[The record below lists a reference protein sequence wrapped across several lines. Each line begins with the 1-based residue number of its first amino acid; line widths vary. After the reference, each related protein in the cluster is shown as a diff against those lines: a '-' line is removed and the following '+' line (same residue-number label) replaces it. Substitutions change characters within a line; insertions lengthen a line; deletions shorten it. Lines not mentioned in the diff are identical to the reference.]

1 MVGYGLSGLF
11 RNESSVGL
19 DVLRHGI
26 VGLMLMFIFACVGFG
41 MLLNIYRFGNWL
53 GSTSAIVILSVSIQ
67 LGPLL
72 QKLWIS
78 IIITG
83 FGDRNQNISTTTT
96 ATDFLNAIT
105 SSKIDVG
112 VIIFRTVLLS
122 VISSMTVMCAVVGRI
137 NLTQIIK
144 FASMYQIFWN
154 ANYYL
159 LVYFCVNRNDF
170 NNNTIAPFFFDMFGT
185 TYVYLFAV
193 AFGIPFSCLITGQAL
208 PEVHPRNEFNRI
220 SLALSQIGTGFIAAL
235 FVFTSSFV
243 INYNR
248 YGNAVGENLGRFS
261 IMFGIIGSIIGTFVG
276 SAIVGGGRVGYKE
289 VLTDRKSVV

>member
-1 MVGYGLSGLF
+1 MLITEVGVMVGYGLSGLF
-11 RNESSVGL
+11 RNESALGI
-19 DVLRHGI
+19 DVLRSG
-26 VGLMLMFIFACVGFG
+26 VVSLMLMFIFACVGFG

-83 FGDRNQNISTTTT
+83 FGDRNQNISTTTS

-105 SSKIDVG
+105 SSKIDLG

-122 VISSMTVMCAVVGRI
+122 VISAMTVMCSIVGRI

-144 FASMYQIFWN
+144 FTSMYQIFWN
-154 ANYYL
+154 ANYFL
-159 LVYFCVNRNDF
+159 LVYFNVNHNDF

-193 AFGIPFSCLITGQAL
+193 AFGIPFSCLSTKQSL
-208 PEVHPRNEFNRI
+208 PEVHPRN
-220 SLALSQIGTGFIAAL
+220 
-235 FVFTSSFV
+235 
-243 INYNR
+243 
-248 YGNAVGENLGRFS
+248 
-261 IMFGIIGSIIGTFVG
+261 
-276 SAIVGGGRVGYKE
+276 
-289 VLTDRKSVV
+289 